1 MNYVS
6 HFFVYIFMR
15 FLNVVKFFI
24 LVSKRQLVV
33 VMLKLENR
41 EFLVLI
47 IGLVMQFMAFCML
60 K

>member
-1 MNYVS
+1 MIN
-6 HFFVYIFMR
+6 I
-15 FLNVVKFFI
+15 
-24 LVSKRQLVV
+24 SKRQLVV

-47 IGLVMQFMAFCML
+47 IGLVMQFMAFWVL